1 VNSGT
6 AERSAITGMITGAPL
21 TGGAGAVIA
30 GADPVTAGALAAGSY
45 VLPPLV
51 QALMNSAAG
60 RAYLTNQSPARQQV
74 MPLLSG
80 LLAARTK
87 DAALNPN

>member
-1 VNSGT
+1 
-6 AERSAITGMITGAPL
+6 
-21 TGGAGAVIA
+21 
-30 GADPVTAGALAAGSY
+30 
-45 VLPPLV
+45 
-51 QALMNSAAG
+51 MNSAAG
-60 RAYLTNQSPARQQV
+60 RAYLTNQSPARQRV